1 MITSGAF
8 THLYEYS
15 AIMYLQLVCL
25 FRQVTWHLFI
35 PSVYGSMQVF
45 FTARTW
51 RNVLSRRREWR
62 SNHEQQQKQ
71 LQNIINLQLLL

>member
-1 MITSGAF
+1 
-8 THLYEYS
+8 
-15 AIMYLQLVCL
+15 
-25 FRQVTWHLFI
+25 
-35 PSVYGSMQVF
+35 MQVF

-51 RNVLSRRREWR
+51 RNVLWRRREWR